1 MAVSS
6 GISHTEVHG
15 RGPQLVGR
23 ASDGPD
29 KPCSSVYAPD
39 QLPEYKPDCHINEEL
54 VRPPVRPLQPSRRLS
69 QQRPRRAPKGR
80 PRLRRG
86 RRRPGRQ
93 GSPTRYKRA
102 GCPTRRGGPRGQP
115 LQKGE
120 CRPEPPRR
128 PEPTADRQE
137 TPSRET
143 QGSGLAEGVAGPG
156 GADAVRLAG
165 PPRSNWRSSSCS
177 TLALFSQRGAT
188 NSHTQ
193 RDPLTYPAA
202 TCPRAETA
210 VRSKRSHRYATIY
223 RSNHEE
229 TLSQNV
235 YSHGGGV
242 MAGDDAFYH

>member
-23 ASDGPD
+23 ASDGLD
-29 KPCSSVYAPD
+29 KPCSSGDATD
-39 QLPEYKPDCHINEEL
+39 QFPEYKPGCHINEEL

-80 PRLRRG
+80 PRLRRR

-102 GCPTRRGGPRGQP
+102 GCATRRGGGRGQP
-115 LQKGE
+115 HHQGE
-120 CRPEPPRR
+120 CRPEPRRR

-143 QGSGLAEGVAGPG
+143 QVSGLAEGVAGPG
-156 GADAVRLAG
+156 GADVVRLAG

-177 TLALFSQRGAT
+177 TLSLFSERGAT

-193 RDPLTYPAA
+193 RGPLT
-202 TCPRAETA
+202 
-210 VRSKRSHRYATIY
+210 
-223 RSNHEE
+223 
-229 TLSQNV
+229 
-235 YSHGGGV
+235 
-242 MAGDDAFYH
+242 